1 MDMNH
6 EKQIQQM
13 IKLADDKEKKQAKKS
28 RSDNLFWLLKTV
40 FALLV
45 VFSVLFTCY
54 KIINGLYATPS
65 NWVLVFTFFAV
76 IAISVCLKGAKS

>member
-1 MDMNH
+1 MNMDH

-13 IKLADDKEKKQAKKS
+13 IKFADDREKMQTKKS
-28 RSDNLFWLLKTV
+28 RSDNLSWLLKTV

-54 KIINGLYATPS
+54 KIMNGLYATPS
-65 NWVLVFTFFAV
+65 NWVLVFTFFVV
-76 IAISVCLKGAKS
+76 IAISFCLKFTKS